1 MRRGNVLKLLA
12 LVVIVAVLIGISIN
26 PLRNPQTGI
35 PLGLDIRGG
44 VHLALQAYPGPGG
57 GAITNDD
64 MDKAKTIVEKRV
76 NSLGISEPNVQ
87 VDYAKKRVLVDLAG
101 IANPDDAVKLL
112 STTAKL
118 TFRDPNNVNKIVLD
132 GSDLKDATAG
142 QNQQTGD
149 YVVEVTFTS
158 DGAKKFADITTK
170 SVGKQMP
177 IYLDEKMQTDPRIDE
192 PITNGQAEIRGG
204 YTSLKEAAD
213 TANML
218 RSGALPV
225 SLKIEEKRQVGALL
239 GADSLMKSLNA
250 AKWGILFVFIFMI
263 LFYRV
268 PGFIADFSL
277 LVYTLIVLWVL
288 WFFKAVLTLP
298 GMAGLILSVGMAVD
312 FNIIIY
318 ERLKEELR
326 AGKTLRTAI
335 DAAFNRA
342 FITVID
348 AHVTTSIA
356 AITLIFLGTGP
367 IQGFAVT
374 LLIGIVASLFTA
386 ITFTRYVLHLVAGL
400 KTQQSTKLYGV

>member
-170 SVGKQMP
+170 SVGKLMP
-177 IYLDEKMQTDPRIDE
+177 IYLDE
-192 PITNGQAEIRGG
+192 
-204 YTSLKEAAD
+204 
-213 TANML
+213 
-218 RSGALPV
+218 
-225 SLKIEEKRQVGALL
+225 
-239 GADSLMKSLNA
+239 
-250 AKWGILFVFIFMI
+250 
-263 LFYRV
+263 
-268 PGFIADFSL
+268 
-277 LVYTLIVLWVL
+277 
-288 WFFKAVLTLP
+288 
-298 GMAGLILSVGMAVD
+298 
-312 FNIIIY
+312 
-318 ERLKEELR
+318 
-326 AGKTLRTAI
+326 
-335 DAAFNRA
+335 
-342 FITVID
+342 
-348 AHVTTSIA
+348 
-356 AITLIFLGTGP
+356 
-367 IQGFAVT
+367 
-374 LLIGIVASLFTA
+374 
-386 ITFTRYVLHLVAGL
+386 
-400 KTQQSTKLYGV
+400 